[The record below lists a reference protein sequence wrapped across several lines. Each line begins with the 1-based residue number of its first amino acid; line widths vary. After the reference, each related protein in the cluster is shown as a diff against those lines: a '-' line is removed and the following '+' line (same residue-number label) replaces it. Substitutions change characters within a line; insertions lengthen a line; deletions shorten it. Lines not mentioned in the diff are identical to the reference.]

1 MSKDGDLV
9 FVGMPFGDKKDA
21 VFKKRCDKVFKA
33 ISDVCDVLDL
43 EADRVDQY
51 AGSIPI
57 TPKIKK
63 MIRNADYLIFDL
75 TGERPNVYYEIG
87 FAHGVNHNGTNMI
100 LIAEEGTRLHFDLAH
115 RAVKFFA
122 DTDELRD
129 VLKAELEAMA
139 SEDDE

>member
-21 VFKKRCDKVFKA
+21 AFKKRCDSVFKA
-33 ISDVCDVLDL
+33 IDDVCDALEL

-51 AGSIPI
+51 VGSSPI
-57 TPKIKK
+57 TPKIKR
-63 MIRNADYLIFDL
+63 MIRRADYLIFDL

-87 FAHGVNHNGTNMI
+87 FAHGVEHNGTNMI

-115 RAVKFFA
+115 RAVKFFS

-129 VLKAELEAMA
+129 ILREELEAMVPA
-139 SEDDE
+139 DE